1 MPEFSTTHVD
11 STLGGKKMPLGSYAN
26 FAECVAANRGKV
38 NDPEAYCGTIKKKVE
53 GEEINV
59 VNEVLMSLGHIDD
72 DGVLRGAQLMPI
84 GEWNHPLGKIKVTP
98 ERARRF
104 AEQFKQNVT
113 GQNLPVLWIHSDPK
127 NVANPQYGKAAGWM
141 TEVRA
146 DDKLGVLVDIKFSP
160 EGVDAVSKKEYA
172 YLSAEYFD
180 QVQLPHHETPQ
191 EDVIVAAALVNR
203 PHLKGMNPLLNEETG
218 HQFLLGKADHPIE
231 GGSPMDPFLRQL
243 AEQAKIILSD
253 DQSELTEDQQKQL
266 DEFFKGIQEAAA
278 KVPSLEKQLAETED
292 QDKAKARNLQ
302 EAGFTE
308 EAALLSEYRA
318 DKMVKQLGE
327 FVETGK
333 ALSPAVQVLAREYAL
348 EQTPEKLLALHK
360 GLLSKSATV
369 DMRELGRSGEDE
381 DDTESST
388 ELADKILG
396 ESAKLALEH
405 KIDIGQAMSMYSLE
419 HPDEWNEYQ
428 KSLGADMAKI
438 EGR

>member
-1 MPEFSTTHVD
+1 
-11 STLGGKKMPLGSYAN
+11 
-26 FAECVAANRGKV
+26 
-38 NDPEAYCGTIKKKVE
+38 
-53 GEEINV
+53 
-59 VNEVLMSLGHIDD
+59 
-72 DGVLRGAQLMPI
+72 
-84 GEWNHPLGKIKVTP
+84 
-98 ERARRF
+98 
-104 AEQFKQNVT
+104 
-113 GQNLPVLWIHSDPK
+113 
-127 NVANPQYGKAAGWM
+127 
-141 TEVRA
+141 
-146 DDKLGVLVDIKFSP
+146 
-160 EGVDAVSKKEYA
+160 
-172 YLSAEYFD
+172 
-180 QVQLPHHETPQ
+180 
-191 EDVIVAAALVNR
+191 
-203 PHLKGMNPLLNEETG
+203 
-218 HQFLLGKADHPIE
+218 
-231 GGSPMDPFLRQL
+231 MDPFLRQL

>member
-1 MPEFSTTHVD
+1 
-11 STLGGKKMPLGSYAN
+11 
-26 FAECVAANRGKV
+26 
-38 NDPEAYCGTIKKKVE
+38 
-53 GEEINV
+53 
-59 VNEVLMSLGHIDD
+59 
-72 DGVLRGAQLMPI
+72 
-84 GEWNHPLGKIKVTP
+84 
-98 ERARRF
+98 
-104 AEQFKQNVT
+104 
-113 GQNLPVLWIHSDPK
+113 
-127 NVANPQYGKAAGWM
+127 
-141 TEVRA
+141 
-146 DDKLGVLVDIKFSP
+146 
-160 EGVDAVSKKEYA
+160 
-172 YLSAEYFD
+172 
-180 QVQLPHHETPQ
+180 
-191 EDVIVAAALVNR
+191 
-203 PHLKGMNPLLNEETG
+203 
-218 HQFLLGKADHPIE
+218 
-231 GGSPMDPFLRQL
+231 MDPFLRQL
-243 AEQAKIILSD
+243 AEQAKITLSD